1 MDEAN
6 ANLPIYSYKK
16 FKELAD
22 DRMALVKIFVQRND
36 NWEPSGKGTIKYYQM
51 PDQTTL
57 REVKSFSELSTE
69 VTNFFFL
76 IDGTEVDDV
85 TPEEAD
91 NLRCYQSLLKMRDF
105 KSEHIVAFYD
115 LMYGVDFEYDIDSWL
130 NRKSYLV
137 DSHQGR
143 SSPDWTELRL
153 RRSFQQNLGIY
164 L

>member
-115 LMYGVDFEYDIDSWL
+115 LMYGVDFEYDIDS
-130 NRKSYLV
+130 
-137 DSHQGR
+137 
-143 SSPDWTELRL
+143 
-153 RRSFQQNLGIY
+153 
-164 L
+164 